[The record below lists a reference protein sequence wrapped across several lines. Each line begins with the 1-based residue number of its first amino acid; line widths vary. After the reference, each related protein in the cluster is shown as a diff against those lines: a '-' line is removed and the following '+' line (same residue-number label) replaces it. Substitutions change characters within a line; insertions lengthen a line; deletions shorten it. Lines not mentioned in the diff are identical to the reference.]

1 MRFLHLADVHLDAPF
16 GGRTPAV
23 RRVLQ
28 ESAREALSRA
38 VSLAIQERVDAV
50 LVAGDL
56 FDGHRLTFATER
68 FLTADFQRLA
78 EAGIPVVYAA
88 GNHDHGGGRHP
99 VTSLEWPPNVVVA
112 AGPEPVRVPI
122 QDRAG
127 GILGFVTAAGHESSS
142 VTEDLAAG
150 FPVPP
155 GEYPEVGLLHAQ
167 VVGSRGEEGHHP
179 YAPTTLEVLR
189 SAGYDYWALGHV
201 HGRQI
206 LEQSPMIAYPGS
218 LMGRTLRET
227 GPRGAFLVDL
237 SDRSLPLLHFHPLA
251 PVRWEVIPVQ
261 GLEEIRSV
269 EGLLDHLQQVWETA
283 RREDPADPGTR
294 WLIQFR
300 LSGGCPLWKGLHD
313 PEDVATLER
322 ELTTLLE
329 AVEVTVRAEGVGP
342 VVELEREAQ
351 RPDVLGEA
359 LRLLGRLHG
368 GEPVLDVA
376 EDELAGYDPERDGS
390 VHAYIRRLMED
401 VDRELVA
408 RLRTDGDPS

>member
-1 MRFLHLADVHLDAPF
+1 MRFLHIADVHLDAPF

-28 ESAREALSRA
+28 EAAREALSRT
-38 VSLAIQERVDAV
+38 VSLAIEEQVHAV

-78 EAGIPVVYAA
+78 DAGIPVVYAA

-99 VTSLEWPPNVVVA
+99 VTSLQWPVNVMVA
-112 AGPEPVRVPI
+112 AGAEPVRVSI
-122 QDRAG
+122 QDRDG
-127 GILGFVTAAGHESSS
+127 RTVGFVTAAGHASSA

-155 GEYPEVGLLHAQ
+155 GEYPEVAVLHAQ

-201 HGRQI
+201 HGRQV
-206 LEQSPMIAYPGS
+206 LEQSPLICYPGS

-227 GPRGAFLVDL
+227 GPRGALLVDL
-237 SDRSLPLLHFHPLA
+237 SDRSVPLCTFHPLA
-251 PVRWEVIPVQ
+251 PVRWEVLPVE
-261 GLEEIRSV
+261 GLEGIRSV
-269 EGLLDHLQQVWETA
+269 EDLLDRLHMVWEGA
-283 RREDPADPGTR
+283 RREDPADPATR

-300 LSGGCPLWKGLHD
+300 LTGGCPLWRGLQD
-313 PEDVATLER
+313 PENLATLER
-322 ELTTLLE
+322 EATTLLD
-329 AVEVTVRAEGVGP
+329 AVDVSVRTDGVGP
-342 VVELEREAQ
+342 VVDLQREAE
-351 RPDVLGEA
+351 RGDVLGEA
-359 LRLLGRLHG
+359 LRLLGRLQD

-376 EDELAGYDPERDGS
+376 EEELAGYDPERDGS
-390 VHAYIRRLMED
+390 VHAYIRRLMGD
-401 VDRELVA
+401 MDRELVA
-408 RLRTDGDPS
+408 RLRTDGDLT

>member
-1 MRFLHLADVHLDAPF
+1 MRFLHIADVHLDAPF

-28 ESAREALSRA
+28 EAAREALSRA
-38 VSLAIQERVDAV
+38 VSLAIAERVDAV
-50 LVAGDL
+50 LLAGDL

-68 FLTADFQRLA
+68 FLTSDFQRLA

-99 VTSLEWPPNVVVA
+99 VTSLEWPENVVVA
-112 AGPEPVRVPI
+112 AGPEPVRV
-122 QDRAG
+122 A
-127 GILGFVTAAGHESSS
+127 ILDGEGRTVGFVTAAGHATSA

-155 GEYPEVGLLHAQ
+155 GEHPEVALLHAQ

-206 LEQSPMIAYPGS
+206 LEQSPLICYPGS
-218 LMGRTLRET
+218 LVGRTLRET
-227 GPRGAFLVDL
+227 GPRGALLVDL
-237 SDRSLPLLHFHPLA
+237 TDRSLPLLRFHPLS
-251 PVRWEVIPVQ
+251 PVRWEVVPVRD
-261 GLEEIRSV
+261 LEQIRSV
-269 EGLLDHLQQVWETA
+269 EGLLEHLRQAWHAA
-283 RREDPADPGTR
+283 RQDDPGDPAML
-294 WLIQFR
+294 WMIQFR
-300 LSGGCPLWKGLHD
+300 LSGGSPLWRGLQD
-313 PEDVATLER
+313 AEDVATLER
-322 ELTTLLE
+322 EATALLG
-329 AVEVTVRAEGVGP
+329 AVDVSLRTDGVGP
-342 VVELEREAQ
+342 VVDLRQEAERT
-351 RPDVLGEA
+351 DVLGEA

-376 EDELAGYDPERDGS
+376 EDELAGYDAERDGS
-390 VHAYIRRLMED
+390 VHAYIRRLLAD
-401 VDRELVA
+401 VDRDLVA
-408 RLRTDGDPS
+408 RLRADGDTA